1 MIRTKTRVSL
11 LLTIIM
17 LVQVHVAVI
26 WYVCN
31 SSNEPFQILYKVIQ
45 LSFSPA
51 MLSPEEF
58 KHQTKVSRTHICI
71 FLLQNLQIEHIAMV
85 KYTVP
90 QSQVGWVGGS
100 TSSMWAS
107 SFTTYNWEVV
117 QSLSFKPICQ
127 LPRTTCLDTTRL
139 PSTRRSRRGW
149 ATVPGSIGACAA
161 VHLSVPGDA
170 VTLSD
175 TVSVTSCVSLKTSL
189 IMHISPSW
197 TGQSKMPFYSHFVC
211 EMSEILTQDLNASL

>member
-1 MIRTKTRVSL
+1 
-11 LLTIIM
+11 
-17 LVQVHVAVI
+17 
-26 WYVCN
+26 
-31 SSNEPFQILYKVIQ
+31 
-45 LSFSPA
+45 

-58 KHQTKVSRTHICI
+58 KHQTKVSRTHIYFCCR
-71 FLLQNLQIEHIAMV
+71 LLQIEHIAMV

-90 QSQVGWVGGS
+90 QSQVGWAMS
-100 TSSMWAS
+100 ASSVWAS
-107 SFTTYNWEVV
+107 AFTTYNWEVV

-170 VTLSD
+170 VTLSN
-175 TVSVTSCVSLKTSL
+175 TVSVASCVSLKTSL
-189 IMHISPSW
+189 KMQICPSC
-197 TGQSKMPFYSHFVC
+197 TGQSKYPSIHAL
-211 EMSEILTQDLNASL
+211 SECRKS

>member
-1 MIRTKTRVSL
+1 MLQWSN
-11 LLTIIM
+11 II
-17 LVQVHVAVI
+17 
-26 WYVCN
+26 
-31 SSNEPFQILYKVIQ
+31 SSIEPFQILHKVIQ
-45 LSFSPA
+45 FSLFSCHALSRGFWTPNKSKQNP
-51 MLSPEEF
+51 
-58 KHQTKVSRTHICI
+58 HI
-71 FLLQNLQIEHIAMV
+71 FLLQNLQKEHIAMV

-127 LPRTTCLDTTRL
+127 LPRTTCLDTTPL

-211 EMSEILTQDLNASL
+211 EMSEILTQDLNVSL